1 MTDLAAKLSRETD
14 DALEQRR
21 RNADRIAR
29 EQAGT
34 PRGDEAKRLLAL
46 IEAEF
51 DRRHLPGMMASFLEA
66 FPQGF
71 RDPKHMDQERD
82 YKLAASRYCSAELT
96 PEAFEEVCNG
106 GTTDALVARV
116 RKLVQMTNLIQ
127 GGFEKPKLLDGISD
141 PKYTRGFLAALHDLL
156 HGAGDASDRLE
167 RFSGVLADMGLRKW
181 TYATYFLFLSD
192 TANCMFV
199 KPEGLKRAVEIT
211 RYPMEYEPTPSAALY
226 RDILA
231 FAKWLKAKLEQQGS
245 EALKPEDMIDVQ
257 SFIWHMAPTGK
268 FAES

>member
-1 MTDLAAKLSRETD
+1 MDGAATSVAADGVNPSKIVRNGAKSIISRSTWRL
-14 DALEQRR
+14 DAE
-21 RNADRIAR
+21 I
-29 EQAGT
+29 QASE
-34 PRGDEAKRLLAL
+34 R
-46 IEAEF
+46 F
-51 DRRHLPGMMASFLEA
+51 DQTF
-66 FPQGF
+66 
-71 RDPKHMDQERD
+71 
-82 YKLAASRYCSAELT
+82 
-96 PEAFEEVCNG
+96 
-106 GTTDALVARV
+106 
-116 RKLVQMTNLIQ
+116 
-127 GGFEKPKLLDGISD
+127 

-156 HGAGDASDRLE
+156 HGAGDASDRLK

-181 TYATYFLFLSD
+181 TYATFFLFLSD

-231 FAKWLKAKLEQQGS
+231 FPKWLKAKLEQQGS